1 MKSINLHQT
10 PDDEKKAEA
19 ELEKERTRYI
29 DKQRV
34 REQINGMVEKVEPHV
49 QNALRR
55 YDDKI

>member
-1 MKSINLHQT
+1 MKSINLHQS